1 VGYSAPPPHY
11 VGPQGSLAERLLSK
25 PALWGWRAFRGRELC
40 EWPFEVDPYTGRES
54 LLSMLKRRQLA
65 LVSSA
70 APLNQ
75 SYARHHQPFTTARA
89 HPRAQPRAPARGREE
104 AMPKTAAAAKQQITP
119 EDDEDYSDF
128 MDRCMEDE
136 DAEECR
142 LIWAD
147 NRSKIKTNGGKVVRK
162 EHAEPAVNMEFVL
175 SDETVD
181 RMNDIVMSTGWVLD
195 DFLKNP
201 IALFNHNSNF
211 PIGTWSDVA
220 VKNGQLRG
228 RLNLLK
234 EGKSAR
240 VDEIRALIEAGI
252 LKATSVGFAPL
263 EHEPMKSGDPFGG
276 SRYKRQALVETSVV
290 SVPANPN
297 AISLAKSLKISD
309 DTFKLAFAK
318 TGSRGAHE
326 VGRRLTGKPAE
337 TSRIE
342 SKSMS
347 LAQRIT
353 DSQSRI
359 VVLRDKLTEHLKAVD
374 DSNVSDG
381 ELEMTQ
387 DFNAKIEQE
396 EKGLA
401 VPQGLRKALLANDD
415 RQPRQRRHQRQR
427 RRSA

>member
-1 VGYSAPPPHY
+1 MPMKPRKDESQDDFMGRCVPDMMGQD
-11 VGPQGSLAERLLSK
+11 GGTKRPQDQAVAACMTMFRER
-25 PALWGWRAFRGRELC
+25 
-40 EWPFEVDPYTGRES
+40 D
-54 LLSMLKRRQLA
+54 
-65 LVSSA
+65 
-70 APLNQ
+70 
-75 SYARHHQPFTTARA
+75 
-89 HPRAQPRAPARGREE
+89 
-104 AMPKTAAAAKQQITP
+104 KQIDCTP
-119 EDDEDYSDF
+119 NDDEDFNDF
-128 MDRCMEDE
+128 MDRCVDDE
-136 DAEECR
+136 GNDVDECQ
-142 LIWAD
+142 LSWTE
-147 NRSKIKTNGGKVVRK
+147 NRKTQQVATKNGNGRIIRK

-381 ELEMTQ
+381 ELEITQ

-401 VPQGLRKALLANDD
+401 ALKDSEKRLALTAVNNGGDTNGSAAAA
-415 RQPRQRRHQRQR
+415 
-427 RRSA
+427 RSSAVRPFGIKPKTL